1 MQLLRGGL
9 TLEHMAVHMTRNGS
23 ALEKERK
30 FRNVSAKKTYQLL
43 EKMIWNMLYPP
54 PKVQKHQTQ
63 DVLRVTAFC
72 QWVVKNAVLC
82 FCPENC
88 LTKRGNLVSKNHF
101 NYQVYNVLLKKKT
114 QEKLEKC
121 LKQPSSKK

>member
-72 QWVVKNAVLC
+72 QWVVKNAVPC
-82 FCPENC
+82 FCPLE
-88 LTKRGNLVSKNHF
+88 LRH
-101 NYQVYNVLLKKKT
+101 KKGEFGFQK
-114 QEKLEKC
+114 
-121 LKQPSSKK
+121 SF